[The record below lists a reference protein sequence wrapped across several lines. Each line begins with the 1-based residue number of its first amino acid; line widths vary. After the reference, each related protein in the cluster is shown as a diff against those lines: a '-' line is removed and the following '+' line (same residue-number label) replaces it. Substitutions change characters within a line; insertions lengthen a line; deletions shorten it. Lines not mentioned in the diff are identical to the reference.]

1 MNRET
6 GNIQT
11 QEISLS
17 PILKPSFV
25 LFFVLHNLLTPPIGR
40 VVSHRGEM
48 WSYVY
53 AKSST
58 KIVFDLQFSV
68 KCFVDHCFSFSLQT
82 LHCLAFDVRLL
93 ITPLVSSNQWWIM
106 SKNSALPSGTNEHY
120 SQARKVRGQ
129 EYELCLS
136 LYFFRSRLFTKMI
149 MKIFNCNI
157 SLWFFKS
164 KFRSYIEKLVFL
176 LK

>member
-6 GNIQT
+6 GNIQA

-17 PILKPSFV
+17 PILEPSFV

-68 KCFVDHCFSFSLQT
+68 KCFVDHCFSFSLYT
-82 LHCLAFDVRLL
+82 LHCLSFDVRLL

-106 SKNSALPSGTNEHY
+106 SKNSVLPSDTNEHY

-129 EYELCLS
+129 EYDLCLCIKG
-136 LYFFRSRLFTKMI
+136 LGLRLVRI
-149 MKIFNCNI
+149 G
-157 SLWFFKS
+157 
-164 KFRSYIEKLVFL
+164 FL
-176 LK
+176 FILKVADIRCFILIKCSE